1 MTDRSRLLRRQLR
14 TRILLALLLLAANFF
29 LMPVLAVWLGFLP
42 HPGRGALEGSLA
54 AGLVLGLPAVACW
67 ARLLTLSDA
76 LSAETERNRTPGG

>member
-42 HPGRGALEGSLA
+42 HPGTAVLDRSLSA
-54 AGLVLGLPAVACW
+54 AFVLGLPAVACW
-67 ARLLTLSDA
+67 ARLLTLADA
-76 LSAETERNRTPGG
+76 LSAESERQQTPGD